1 MTNNTIQAQQKK
13 IRLQVPIEGLLIA
26 LDNTRLKID
35 AATGAATF
43 LELHLRIIAQHVI
56 EVQDELTRLQ
66 SLRKVKKVRYH
77 RADLID
83 LIDAV
88 IEVFQD
94 KLDPNDQDLLKSC
107 RIPRN
112 KTSHGSF
119 AELMIALSGE
129 ALGREIDPRNMKRK
143 PLAEDD
149 IIEGAICIDRNRGL
163 EDFTRRANEAISLL
177 RNKVLRS

>member
-1 MTNNTIQAQQKK
+1 MTNTTHAQQKK
-13 IRLQVPIEGLLIA
+13 FRLQVPVEGLLIV

-35 AATGAATF
+35 AAAGAATF
-43 LELHLRIIAQHVI
+43 LELHLRIIAEHAI
-56 EVQDELTRLQ
+56 GVQDELARLQ
-66 SLRKVKKVRYH
+66 TLRKVKKVRYH

-94 KLDPNDQDLLKSC
+94 KLDHNDQNLLKSC

-129 ALGREIDPRNMKRK
+129 AQGREIDPHTMKRK
-143 PLAEDD
+143 SLAEDD
-149 IIEGAICIDRNRGL
+149 ITEGAICIDRNRGL
-163 EDFTRRANEAISLL
+163 EDFSRRANEAVSLL
-177 RNKVLRS
+177 RNKILRS

>member
-1 MTNNTIQAQQKK
+1 MTSTTQAQQKK
-13 IRLQVPIEGLLIA
+13 MILQVPIEGLLIA

-35 AATGAATF
+35 AAAGAATF
-43 LELHLRIIAQHVI
+43 LELHLRIIAQQVI

-66 SLRKVKKVRYH
+66 TLRKVKKVRYH
-77 RADLID
+77 QADLID

-94 KLDPNDQDLLKSC
+94 KLDLNDQNLLKSC

-129 ALGREIDPRNMKRK
+129 ALGREIDPRTMKRK
-143 PLAEDD
+143 ALAEGD
-149 IIEGAICIDRNRGL
+149 ITEGALCIERNKGL
-163 EDFTRRANEAISLL
+163 EDFTRRANEAVRLL